1 MGLQIY
7 DFVSFFFT
15 LLLDIFFREIRPRGA
30 HKIPRQGPVIFVAAP
45 HANQFVDPLVLMRE
59 CGRRVSFLAAKKSM
73 DRRWIGAMAR
83 SMNAI
88 PVERPQDLAKAGSGT
103 IKLVDR
109 YGDPLRITGLGTKFT
124 KELFVGDQISLPKD
138 VGASAVVEII
148 SDTEL
153 IIKKE
158 FKELKALELLT
169 SAEGSKYKCMPH
181 MDQSK
186 VYKTV
191 FERLNAGH
199 CVGIFP
205 EGGSHDRAE
214 MLPLKAGVTIM
225 ALGALAANPDL
236 DLKIVTCGLN
246 YFHPHR
252 FRSRAVVEFGEPLTV
267 PPELVEMYKRG
278 GAEKRE
284 ACGKLLDTI
293 YDALKNVT
301 LNAPDYET
309 LMVIQAARRLYK
321 PTHRKL
327 QISQV
332 VELNRRFVAG
342 YLHFQDNPK
351 VIDTKDKVMHYN
363 TQLRYH
369 GLRDH
374 QVNIRT
380 TRRHAIELL
389 IWRVLQMFF
398 LSLLALPGT
407 MMNLP
412 VAIVARIISNKKAKE
427 ALAASTVKIA
437 GRDVLATWKLLVA
450 LGLMPVLYFSYAF
463 VIFLMC
469 GRFDI
474 TLKTRLLIAWAAWA
488 CIPFVT
494 YASIR
499 FGEVGIDI
507 FKSIRPLFLSII
519 PGEENTI
526 NELRKSRSELQKTI
540 NELINE
546 LAPEI
551 YPDFDSKRILDPSPN
566 DRPSR
571 GASRSASGT
580 NLAQTIFNTMNTA
593 TQPLNQWLGMDGRF
607 EWERV
612 DDSDADDVFFF
623 LNPAGAIQG
632 RSRTSSWGAGA
643 WTPSSAGDGSRS
655 RSRSRSR
662 TSSFASGQIQLG
674 EGFKL
679 EALTE
684 LPKDKPFGEV
694 TRRLSLSRKQKHGL
708 VGDMTKDPEEVEKPG
723 GFMHEG
729 QFVSTPPITIQNM
742 DDPMDTVKSKEA

>member
-7 DFVSFFFT
+7 DIVAFFFT
-15 LLLDIFFREIRPRGA
+15 ILLDIFFREIQPRGA
-30 HKIPRQGPVIFVAAP
+30 HKVPRQGPVIFVAAP

-73 DRRWIGAMAR
+73 DRKWIGAMAR

-103 IKLVDR
+103 IKLMNR
-109 YGDPLRITGLGTKFT
+109 YDDPLRITGLGTKFT
-124 KELFVGDQISLPKD
+124 KELMVGDQISLPKD
-138 VGASAVVEII
+138 VGTTAVVEII

-181 MDQSK
+181 MDQSN

-191 FERLNAGH
+191 FDRLNAGH

-225 ALGALAANPDL
+225 ALGALAANPNL

-252 FRSRAVVEFGEPLTV
+252 FRSRAVVEFGEPMTV
-267 PPELVEMYKRG
+267 PPELVEMYKKG
-278 GAEKRE
+278 GADKRE

-293 YDALKNVT
+293 YDGLKNVT

-321 PTHRKL
+321 PIHRKL

-342 YLHFQDNPK
+342 YLRFQDHPN
-351 VIDTKDKVMHYN
+351 VIETKDKVMHYN

-380 TRRHAIELL
+380 TRRHAVELL
-389 IWRVLQMFF
+389 IWRVVQVIF
-398 LSLLALPGT
+398 LSFLALPGT
-407 MMNLP
+407 LMNLP
-412 VAIVARIISNKKAKE
+412 VAIVARVISNKKAKE

-450 LGLMPVLYFSYAF
+450 LGLMPVLYFSYATIVF
-463 VIFLMC
+463 FYC

-474 TLKTRLLIAWAAWA
+474 SLTTRLLVAWAAWA
-488 CIPFVT
+488 CTPFVT

-499 FGEVGIDI
+499 FGEVGLDI
-507 FKSIRPLFLSII
+507 LKSIRPLFLSII
-519 PGEENTI
+519 GEDNTI
-526 NELRKSRSELQKTI
+526 NEFRKSRAELQKTI
-540 NELINE
+540 TELINE

-571 GASRSASGT
+571 PASRSASGT
-580 NLAQTIFNTMNTA
+580 NLAQTIFKTMNSA
-593 TQPLNQWLGMDGRF
+593 AQPINQWLGMDGRF
-607 EWERV
+607 EWERA

-623 LNPAGAIQG
+623 LNPSGGVQG
-632 RSRTSSWGAGA
+632 RSRTSSWGVGA
-643 WTPSSAGDGSRS
+643 WTPSGDGS

-662 TSSFASGQIQLG
+662 TSSFTSGQIQLG

-684 LPKDKPFGEV
+684 LPKDKPFAEV

-708 VGDMTKDPEEVEKPG
+708 GDMTKPDAEEIG
-723 GFMHEG
+723 NGAGFMHEG
-729 QFVSTPPITIQNM
+729 NFVSTPPITIHHV
-742 DDPMDTVKSKEA
+742 DEDPMDAIKTKEA

>member
-1 MGLQIY
+1 MALQIY

-15 LLLDIFFREIRPRGA
+15 ILLDIFFREIRPRGA
-30 HKIPRQGPVIFVAAP
+30 HKIPQKGPVIFVAAP

-73 DRRWIGAMAR
+73 DRKWIGMMAR

-88 PVERPQDLAKAGSGT
+88 PVERPQDLAKAGLGT
-103 IKLVDR
+103 IKLLDR

-124 KELFVGDQISLPKD
+124 KELMVGDQISLPKD
-138 VGASAVVEII
+138 VGTSAVVEIV

-153 IIKKE
+153 IVKKE

-169 SAEGSKYKCMPH
+169 SADGSKYKCMPH
-181 MDQSK
+181 MDQTN

-191 FERLNAGH
+191 FDRLNAGH

-225 ALGALAANPDL
+225 ALGALAANPSL

-267 PPELVEMYKRG
+267 PPELVEMYKKG

-293 YDALKNVT
+293 YEALRGVT

-342 YLHFQDNPK
+342 YMHFKDNPK
-351 VIDTKDKVMHYN
+351 VIEAKDKVMHYN

-374 QVNIRT
+374 QVNIKT
-380 TRRHAIELL
+380 TRRHAIGML
-389 IWRVLQMFF
+389 ISRVIQMIF
-398 LSLLALPGT
+398 LTGLALPGT
-407 MMNLP
+407 LMNLP
-412 VAIVARIISNKKAKE
+412 IAIVARVISNKKAKE

-450 LGLMPVLYFSYAF
+450 LGLMPALYFSYSVLVF
-463 VIFLMC
+463 IFC
-469 GRFDI
+469 GRFD
-474 TLKTRLLIAWAAWA
+474 LSFKSRLLIAWAAWA

-499 FGEVGIDI
+499 FGEQGIDI
-507 FKSIRPLFLSII
+507 FKSIRPLFLSLI
-519 PGEENTI
+519 PGEESTI
-526 NELRKSRSELQKTI
+526 DDLRNARAELRKTI
-540 NELINE
+540 TNLINE

-571 GASRSASGT
+571 SASGT
-580 NLAQTIFNTMNTA
+580 NLAQTIFNTA
-593 TQPLNQWLGMDGRF
+593 AQPLNQWLGKDGRF
-607 EWERV
+607 EWERAE
-612 DDSDADDVFFF
+612 DSDADDVFFF

-632 RSRTSSWGAGA
+632 RSRASSWGGG
-643 WTPSSAGDGSRS
+643 WTPAADGSRS
-655 RSRSRSR
+655 RNRSR
-662 TSSFASGQIQLG
+662 TSSFTSGQIQLG

-684 LPKDKPFGEV
+684 LPRDKPFAEV
-694 TRRLSLSRKQKHGL
+694 TRRLSISRKQRFGLEGMTRDEGDQNHHGSA
-708 VGDMTKDPEEVEKPG
+708 TSSPRPSSPP
-723 GFMHEG
+723 
-729 QFVSTPPITIQNM
+729 QVSTPPITVQNM
-742 DDPMDTVKSKEA
+742 DDSIGTKSKDE

>member
-1 MGLQIY
+1 MGVQIY

-15 LLLDIFFREIRPRGA
+15 IMLDIFFREIRPRGT
-30 HKIPRQGPVIFVAAP
+30 HKVPKKGPIIFVAAP

-59 CGRRVSFLAAKKSM
+59 CGRRISFLAAKKSM
-73 DRRWIGAMAR
+73 DRPWIGAMAR

-88 PVERPQDLAKAGSGT
+88 PVERPQDLAKSGSGT
-103 IKLVDR
+103 IKLLDR
-109 YGDPLRITGLGTKFT
+109 YNDPLRITGVDTKFI
-124 KELFVGDQISLPKD
+124 KELLVGDAIQLPKD
-138 VGASAVVEII
+138 VGTSAVTEII

-153 IIKKE
+153 ILKKE
-158 FKELKALELLT
+158 LRDLKALEMLT
-169 SAEGSKYKCMPH
+169 SADGAKYKCLPH
-181 MDQSK
+181 MDQTN

-225 ALGALAANPDL
+225 ALGALAANPTL
-236 DLKIVTCGLN
+236 DLKIVCCGLN

-267 PPELVEMYKRG
+267 PPELIEMYKKG
-278 GAEKRE
+278 GTEKRE

-293 YDALKNVT
+293 YDALRGVT

-342 YLHFQDNPK
+342 YMHFKDNPK
-351 VIDTKDKVMHYN
+351 VIEAKEKVMHYN

-369 GLRDH
+369 GLRDY

-380 TRRHAIELL
+380 TRRHAIGLL
-389 IWRVLQMFF
+389 ISRVIQMIF
-398 LSLLALPGT
+398 LSFLALPGT
-407 MMNLP
+407 LMNLP
-412 VAIVARIISNKKAKE
+412 VAIVARVISNKKAKE

-450 LGLMPVLYFSYAF
+450 LGLMPILYFSYSVMVF
-463 VIFLMC
+463 IYC

-474 TLKTRLLIAWAAWA
+474 YMSTRLLIAWAAWA
-488 CIPFVT
+488 LIPFVT

-499 FGEVGIDI
+499 FGEQGFDI
-507 FKSIRPLFLSII
+507 LKSIRPLFLSII
-519 PGEENTI
+519 PGEESTI
-526 NELRKSRSELQKTI
+526 DDLRNSRAELKKTVT
-540 NELINE
+540 NLINE

-551 YPDFDSKRILDPSPN
+551 YPDFDSTRILDLSPN

-571 GASRSASGT
+571 SASST
-580 NLAQTIFNTMNTA
+580 NLAQSIFNSA
-593 TQPLNQWLGMDGRF
+593 AQPLTEWLGKDGRF
-607 EWERV
+607 AWERAE
-612 DDSDADDVFFF
+612 DSDTDDVFFF
-623 LNPAGAIQG
+623 LNPAGTIQG
-632 RSRTSSWGAGA
+632 RSRAPSWGVY
-643 WTPSSAGDGSRS
+643 TPSGEGSKS
-655 RSRSRSR
+655 RTRSR
-662 TSSFASGQIQLG
+662 TSSFTSGQIQLC
-674 EGFKL
+674 EGFKI
-679 EALTE
+679 EALTG
-684 LPKDKPFGEV
+684 LPRDKPFSEV
-694 TRRLSLSRKQKHGL
+694 TRRLSFSRKQRLGL
-708 VGDMTKDPEEVEKPG
+708 DGMTRPDTDEN
-723 GFMHEG
+723 EG
-729 QFVSTPPITIQNM
+729 QRNGETM
-742 DDPMDTVKSKEA
+742 DSKSSSS

>member
-15 LLLDIFFREIRPRGA
+15 ILLDIFFREIRPRGA
-30 HKIPRQGPVIFVAAP
+30 HKIPQKGPVIFVAAP

-103 IKLVDR
+103 IKLQDR
-109 YGDPLRITGLGTKFT
+109 YGDPLRVTGLGTKFT

-138 VGASAVVEII
+138 VGSSAVVEII

-153 IIKKE
+153 IVKKE
-158 FKELKALELLT
+158 FKDLKALELLT
-169 SAEGSKYKCMPH
+169 SPEGSKYKCLPH
-181 MDQSK
+181 MDQSN

-225 ALGALAANPDL
+225 ALGALAANPSL

-293 YDALKNVT
+293 YEALRGVT

-342 YLHFQDNPK
+342 YMHFKDNPK
-351 VIDTKDKVMHYN
+351 VIEAKDKVMHYN

-380 TRRHAIELL
+380 TRRHAIGML
-389 IWRVLQMFF
+389 ISRLVQMIF
-398 LSLLALPGT
+398 LSCLALPGT
-407 MMNLP
+407 LMNLP
-412 VAIVARIISNKKAKE
+412 VAIVARVISNKKAKE

-450 LGLMPVLYFSYAF
+450 LGLMPVLYFSYSVMVF
-463 VIFLMC
+463 IYC
-469 GRFDI
+469 GRFD
-474 TLKTRLLIAWAAWA
+474 LAFKSRLLIAWAAWA
-488 CIPFVT
+488 LIPFVT

-526 NELRKSRSELQKTI
+526 NELRRARSELQRTI
-540 NELINE
+540 TDLINE

-551 YPDFDSKRILDPSPN
+551 YPDFDSTRILDPKPN
-566 DRPSR
+566 DRP
-571 GASRSASGT
+571 SRSASGT
-580 NLAQTIFNTMNTA
+580 NLAQTIFNTA
-593 TQPLNQWLGMDGRF
+593 AQPLSQWLGKDGRF
-607 EWERV
+607 DWERTE
-612 DDSDADDVFFF
+612 DSDADDVFFF
-623 LNPAGAIQG
+623 LNPAGGIQG
-632 RSRTSSWGAGA
+632 RSRANSWGGA
-643 WTPSSAGDGSRS
+643 YTPSADGSRS
-655 RSRSRSR
+655 RNRSR
-662 TSSFASGQIQLG
+662 TSSFTSGQIQLG

-684 LPKDKPFGEV
+684 LPRDKPFAEV
-694 TRRLSLSRKQKHGL
+694 TRRLSVSRKHRHGL
-708 VGDMTKDPEEVEKPG
+708 EGMTRSDTDENEGSHGHASNG
-723 GFMHEG
+723 G
-729 QFVSTPPITIQNM
+729 VSTPPISVSQYA
-742 DDPMDTVKSKEA
+742 DDDTASKSKDV

>member
-15 LLLDIFFREIRPRGA
+15 ILLDIFFREIRPRGA
-30 HKIPRQGPVIFVAAP
+30 HKIPQKGPVIFVAAP

-88 PVERPQDLAKAGSGT
+88 PVERPQDLAKPGSGT
-103 IKLVDR
+103 IKLQDR
-109 YGDPLRITGLGTKFT
+109 YGDPLRVTGLGTKFT
-124 KELFVGDQISLPKD
+124 KELLVGDQISLPKD
-138 VGASAVVEII
+138 VGSSAVVEII

-153 IIKKE
+153 IVKKE

-169 SAEGSKYKCMPH
+169 CSEGTKYKCLPH
-181 MDQSK
+181 MDQTN

-225 ALGALAANPDL
+225 ALGALAANPSL

-293 YDALKNVT
+293 YEALRGVT

-342 YLHFQDNPK
+342 YMHFKDNPK
-351 VIDTKDKVMHYN
+351 VSEAKDKVMHYN

-380 TRRHAIELL
+380 TRRHAIGML
-389 IWRVLQMFF
+389 ISRLVQMIF
-398 LSLLALPGT
+398 LSCLALPGT
-407 MMNLP
+407 LMNLP
-412 VAIVARIISNKKAKE
+412 VAIVARVISNKKAKE

-450 LGLMPVLYFSYAF
+450 LGLMPVLYFSYSVMVF
-463 VIFLMC
+463 IYC
-469 GRFDI
+469 GRFD
-474 TLKTRLLIAWAAWA
+474 LAFKSRLLIAWAAWA
-488 CIPFVT
+488 LIPFVT

-526 NELRKSRSELQKTI
+526 NELRKARSELQRTI
-540 NELINE
+540 TSLINE

-551 YPDFDSKRILDPSPN
+551 YPDFDSTRILDPSPN
-566 DRPSR
+566 DRP
-571 GASRSASGT
+571 SRSASGT
-580 NLAQTIFNTMNTA
+580 NLAQTIFNTA
-593 TQPLNQWLGMDGRF
+593 AQPLNQWLGKDGRF
-607 EWERV
+607 EWERTE
-612 DDSDADDVFFF
+612 DSDADDVFFF
-623 LNPAGAIQG
+623 LNPAGGIQG
-632 RSRTSSWGAGA
+632 RSRASSWGGGY
-643 WTPSSAGDGSRS
+643 TPSADGSRS
-655 RSRSRSR
+655 RNRSR
-662 TSSFASGQIQLG
+662 TSSFTSGQIQLG
-674 EGFKL
+674 EGFRL

-684 LPKDKPFGEV
+684 LPRDKPFAEV
-694 TRRLSLSRKQKHGL
+694 TRRLSVSRKNRHGL
-708 VGDMTKDPEEVEKPG
+708 EGMTRSDTDENEEG
-723 GFMHEG
+723 HGRTANDG
-729 QFVSTPPITIQNM
+729 VSTPPISVQHA
-742 DDPMDTVKSKEA
+742 DDASSTTTKSKHE

>member
-1 MGLQIY
+1 MVQIY

-15 LLLDIFFREIRPRGA
+15 ILLDIFFREIRPRGA
-30 HKIPRQGPVIFVAAP
+30 HKIPQKGPVIFVAAP

-88 PVERPQDLAKAGSGT
+88 PVERPQDLAKPGSGT
-103 IKLVDR
+103 IKLQDR

-124 KELFVGDQISLPKD
+124 KELLVGDQISLPKD
-138 VGASAVVEII
+138 VGTSAVVEII

-153 IIKKE
+153 VIKKE
-158 FKELKALELLT
+158 FKDLKALELLT
-169 SAEGSKYKCMPH
+169 SPEGSKYKCLPH
-181 MDQSK
+181 MDQSN

-225 ALGALAANPDL
+225 ALGALAANPSL

-293 YDALKNVT
+293 YEALRGVT

-342 YLHFQDNPK
+342 YMHFKDNAK
-351 VIDTKDKVMHYN
+351 VSEAKDKVMHYN

-374 QVNIRT
+374 QVNIRM
-380 TRRHAIELL
+380 TRRHAIGML
-389 IWRVLQMFF
+389 ISRLIQMVF
-398 LSLLALPGT
+398 LSCLALPGT
-407 MMNLP
+407 LMNLP
-412 VAIVARIISNKKAKE
+412 VAIVARVISNKKAKE

-450 LGLMPVLYFSYAF
+450 LGLMPVLYFSYSVMVF
-463 VIFLMC
+463 IYC
-469 GRFDI
+469 GRFDFAF
-474 TLKTRLLIAWAAWA
+474 KSRLLIAWAAWA
-488 CIPFVT
+488 LIPFVT

-519 PGEENTI
+519 PGQENTI
-526 NELRKSRSELQKTI
+526 DDLRKARSELQKTI
-540 NELINE
+540 TSLINE

-551 YPDFDSKRILDPSPN
+551 YPDFDSTRILDPSPN
-566 DRPSR
+566 DRP
-571 GASRSASGT
+571 SRSASGT
-580 NLAQTIFNTMNTA
+580 NLAQTIFNTA
-593 TQPLNQWLGMDGRF
+593 AQPINQWLGKDGRF
-607 EWERV
+607 EWERA

-623 LNPAGAIQG
+623 LNPAGGVQG
-632 RSRTSSWGAGA
+632 RSRANSWGGA
-643 WTPSSAGDGSRS
+643 YTPSADGSRS
-655 RSRSRSR
+655 RNRSR
-662 TSSFASGQIQLG
+662 TSSFTSGQIQLG

-684 LPKDKPFGEV
+684 LPRDKPFAEV
-694 TRRLSLSRKQKHGL
+694 TRRLSISRKHRHGL
-708 VGDMTKDPEEVEKPG
+708 EGMTRSDTEENEEGHGRTTNG
-723 GFMHEG
+723 GA
-729 QFVSTPPITIQNM
+729 STPPISVSQHA
-742 DDPMDTVKSKEA
+742 DGDVVSKSKDV

>member
-15 LLLDIFFREIRPRGA
+15 IMLDIFFREIRPRGA
-30 HKIPRQGPVIFVAAP
+30 HKVPKQGPVIFVAAP

-73 DRRWIGAMAR
+73 DRPWVGAMAR
-83 SMNAI
+83 SVHAI
-88 PVERPQDLAKAGSGT
+88 PVERPQDLAKPGSGT
-103 IKLVDR
+103 IKLLDR
-109 YGDPLRITGLGTKFT
+109 YSDPLRITGNGTKFT
-124 KELFVGDQISLPKD
+124 KQLMVGDQISLPKD
-138 VGASAVVEII
+138 VGSSVVVEII

-181 MDQSK
+181 MDQSS

-191 FERLNAGH
+191 FERLNSGH

-225 ALGALAANPDL
+225 ALGALAANPSL
-236 DLKIVTCGLN
+236 DLKIVCCGLN

-252 FRSRAVVEFGEPLTV
+252 FRSRAVVEFSDPLTV
-267 PPELVEMYKRG
+267 PPELVEMYRKG
-278 GAEKRE
+278 GADKRE

-293 YDALKNVT
+293 YDTLKNVT

-332 VELNRRFVAG
+332 VELNRRFLAG
-342 YLHFQDNPK
+342 YLHFKDNSK
-351 VIDTKDKVMHYN
+351 VIETKDKVMHYN

-380 TRRHAIELL
+380 TRRHALELL
-389 IWRVLQMFF
+389 ITRVAQMIF
-398 LSLLALPGT
+398 LTLVALPGT
-407 MMNLP
+407 LMNLP
-412 VAIVARIISNKKAKE
+412 VAIVARVISNKKAKE
-427 ALAASTVKIA
+427 ALAGSTVKIA

-450 LGLMPVLYFSYAF
+450 LGLMPVLYFSYS
-463 VIFLMC
+463 VIVFIYC
-469 GRFDI
+469 RRFDFP
-474 TLKTRLLIAWAAWA
+474 LATRVLVAWAAWA
-488 CIPFVT
+488 CIPFAT

-499 FGEVGIDI
+499 FGEVGVDV
-507 FKSIRPLFLSII
+507 FKSIRPLFLSLI
-519 PGEENTI
+519 PGEDDTI
-526 NELRKSRSELQKTI
+526 NELRRSRAELQKTI
-540 NELINE
+540 NALINE

-571 GASRSASGT
+571 SASRSASGT
-580 NLAQTIFNTMNTA
+580 NLAQTVFNAMNNA
-593 TQPLNQWLGMDGRF
+593 KQPINQWLGIDGRF
-607 EWERV
+607 EWERA

-632 RSRTSSWGAGA
+632 RSRTSSWGGA
-643 WTPSSAGDGSRS
+643 WTPSGDGT

-662 TSSFASGQIQLG
+662 TSSFTSGQIQLG
-674 EGFKL
+674 EGFKI

-684 LPKDKPFGEV
+684 LPKDRPFSEV
-694 TRRLSLSRKQKHGL
+694 TRRLSTSRKLKHGL
-708 VGDMTKDPEEVEKPG
+708 DDMTKDGAKEVENG
-723 GFMHEG
+723 GEFIRNG
-729 QFVSTPPITIQNM
+729 QLVNTPPITVQNM
-742 DDPMDTVKSKEA
+742 DDPMESIKTKGA